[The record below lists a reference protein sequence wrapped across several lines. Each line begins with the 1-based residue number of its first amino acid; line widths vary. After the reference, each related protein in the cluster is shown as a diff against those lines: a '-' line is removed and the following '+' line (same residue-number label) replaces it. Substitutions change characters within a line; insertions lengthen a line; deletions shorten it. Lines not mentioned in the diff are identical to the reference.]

1 MACALS
7 GTPSETYNLASGK
20 ETTISELANLINQA
34 TGNPTAPDL
43 KPARD
48 WDRSGKRFGS
58 TEKAKVKLGFESSVE
73 ITDGISRLVD
83 WTKENYSIIDGRPPE
98 VNLVNEKNNGETVL
112 KLIKQGLVLSAHDVS
127 SGGLIVALSEM
138 TFGSNF
144 GIKIEQPKKLRN
156 VNEYF
161 FGEDQS
167 RYILEIN
174 HNGLNN
180 VEKIL
185 KNNNVYFEKIGVTQ
199 EKFFEING
207 DFKIDINVLYKIN
220 NEWYNKY

>member
-1 MACALS
+1 MKSSLS
-7 GTPSETYNLASGK
+7 ISSGK
-20 ETTISELANLINQA
+20 GL
-34 TGNPTAPDL
+34 D
-43 KPARD
+43 
-48 WDRSGKRFGS
+48 
-58 TEKAKVKLGFESSVE
+58 SV
-73 ITDGISRLVD
+73 I
-83 WTKENYSIIDGRPPE
+83 
-98 VNLVNEKNNGETVL
+98 
-112 KLIKQGLVLSAHDVS
+112 GLNS
-127 SGGLIVALSEM
+127 
-138 TFGSNF
+138 
-144 GIKIEQPKKLRN
+144 IEQPKKLRN